1 MWQEQKHC
9 QPICNINENVQICHN
24 VENVPSDMWQQQK
37 IIVSWYVTAAEYVI
51 RYVEKHAI
59 EKGTDSWY
67 VPKTKLLTADM
78 WRPCQLICDN
88 SSKKRQLVCDNN
100 NNYWQLICDYS
111 EKTLSADVWWQRISC
126 QLICNINENNCYQIC
141 DNIEKH
147 AIWYVTIAKIN
158 CQLIRDGREKHCQLL
173 CDSSEKH
180 CQLKCG
186 NSKKHCQLVCDNKKW

>member
-59 EKGTDSWY
+59 EKGIDSWY

-78 WRPCQLICDN
+78 WRHCQLICDN
-88 SSKKRQLVCDNN
+88 SSKKRQLLCDNN

-111 EKTLSADVWWQRISC
+111 EKTLSADVWWQRIRC
-126 QLICNINENNCYQIC
+126 QLICNINENI
-141 DNIEKH
+141 
-147 AIWYVTIAKIN
+147 V
-158 CQLIRDGREKHCQLL
+158 IRYATT
-173 CDSSEKH
+173 
-180 CQLKCG
+180 LK
-186 NSKKHCQLVCDNKKW
+186 NMPSDMWQ

>member
-1 MWQEQKHC
+1 MQYKQKRSDMRQHWKLA
-9 QPICNINENVQICHN
+9 IWYVTTAKKLL
-24 VENVPSDMWQQQK
+24 SADMWQQQNTLSGMLK
-37 IIVSWYVTAAEYVI
+37 NMPLKKALTADMCQKQNYWQLICEDIVSWYVTIAAKNVSWYATTTTI
-51 RYVEKHAI
+51 I
-59 EKGTDSWY
+59 DSWY
-67 VPKTKLLTADM
+67 ATTAKNVVSWCVM
-78 WRPCQLICDN
+78 TEN
-88 SSKKRQLVCDNN
+88 
-100 NNYWQLICDYS
+100 
-111 EKTLSADVWWQRISC
+111 TLSADMQYKRKH
-126 QLICNINENNCYQIC
+126 CYQIC

>member
-51 RYVEKHAI
+51 RYVEKPAI
-59 EKGTDSWY
+59 EKGIDSWY

-78 WRPCQLICDN
+78 WRHCQLICDN
-88 SSKKRQLVCDNN
+88 SSKKRQLRQQQ
-100 NNYWQLICDYS
+100 QLLTADMRLQRKNVVSWCVMT
-111 EKTLSADVWWQRISC
+111 ENTLSADMQYKRKH
-126 QLICNINENNCYQIC
+126 CYQIC